1 MSIPEIDNVASFLD
15 RRTLVWERRLAV
27 DARKLWQAISTREGL
42 GHWFM
47 PTAYEVEEGGPFSFE
62 GGWDGT
68 ITRIE
73 PPHLIEFT
81 PADDPD
87 GYLRFEIVEESDGVC
102 LFRLTDRMGGQA
114 IDAEKFFVDAPEH
127 QKYQPGG
134 AGTHWSG
141 VVAGYHGFVD
151 ALESF
156 MTGVA
161 KPFDHDDMSRRY
173 MGVLD
178 SWFR

>member
-1 MSIPEIDNVASFLD
+1 MSTPEFDNMASVLD

-27 DARKLWQAISTREGL
+27 DVRKLWGAIATQEGL

-47 PTAYEVEEGGPFSFE
+47 PTRHQVEEGGPFSFE

-73 PPHLIEFT
+73 PPRLIEFT
-81 PADDPD
+81 PADGPD
-87 GYLRFEIVEESDGVC
+87 GYLRFAIVDEGNGVC
-102 LFRLTDRMGGQA
+102 LFRLTDRMGDLA
-114 IDAEKFFVDAPEH
+114 DAGALFPDAPEH
-127 QKYQPGG
+127 QVYQPGG

-151 ALESF
+151 ALESWL
-156 MTGVA
+156 TGVR
-161 KPFDHDDMSRRY
+161 KPFDHDQMSRRY
-173 MGVLD
+173 MAVLD
-178 SWFR
+178 GWFG